1 MSLELGFGL
10 SFQNVRFC
18 LVHAILAIPFP
29 RRTRRPI
36 PNCTKQNNNLEPP
49 WPLDPKAPLPVLTAV
64 CQNEWKREGAH
75 LPLFPP
81 HALWLL
87 LWVRVCQPLLSQGT
101 GIDRLVGHQISDF
114 RLFHF
119 SSQHV
124 SSRADT
130 EAGRGNAVEA
140 KRGIKS

>member
-36 PNCTKQNNNLEPP
+36 PNRTKQNNNLEPP

-64 CQNEWKREGAH
+64 CQNDGKERVPTCH
-75 LPLFPP
+75 SS
-81 HALWLL
+81 LL
-87 LWVRVCQPLLSQGT
+87 TPCGYCSGC
-101 GIDRLVGHQISDF
+101 GY
-114 RLFHF
+114 
-119 SSQHV
+119 V
-124 SSRADT
+124 SPCSP
-130 EAGRGNAVEA
+130 RGQE
-140 KRGIKS
+140 